1 MIHLLLHNMAVAWPM
16 SITIPE
22 MFKSD
27 KILCKHILLH
37 YTLQWNWA
45 QLIKTQFALPYIVQ
59 QKQYY

>member
-1 MIHLLLHNMAVAWPM
+1 MGVAWPM